1 MKIALASAPVKNR
14 DVSFNLQAM
23 EAVIDSCKGKAEAI
37 VFGESV
43 LQGFD
48 CLCWEY
54 EKDKAMAVQITDV
67 SIARMRAAAKK
78 AHMAVSFGFIE
89 REGAH
94 LFSSQI
100 FIGSQGEIVNL
111 FRRVSEGWKEFD
123 RTDSHYKEGKGF
135 ARFAYGGKR
144 FSVGLC
150 GDLWTE
156 GRPEEM
162 KALQADIVLWP
173 VWCDYNAKEWNTV
186 IKHEYA
192 QQAALC
198 GENVLLIN
206 PFSID
211 KGEEECASGGAAWFQ
226 VGSIVQEMPA
236 GCPGYMIA
244 EV

>member
-14 DVSFNLQAM
+14 DVSFNLQTM
-23 EAVIDSCKGKAEAI
+23 EAVIDSCKGKADVI

-54 EKDKAMAVQITDV
+54 EKDKAMAVQITDAP
-67 SIARMRAAAKK
+67 IARMRAAAQK

-89 REGAH
+89 RQGES
-94 LFSSQI
+94 LYSSQI
-100 FIGSQGEIVNL
+100 FIGAEGEIVNL
-111 FRRVSEGWKEFD
+111 FHRVSVGWKEFD
-123 RTDSHYKEGKGF
+123 KTDDHYREGETF
-135 ARFAYGGKR
+135 ARFTYGCKT
-144 FSVGLC
+144 FAIGLC

-156 GRPEEM
+156 GRPEEIA
-162 KALQADIVLWP
+162 ALEADIVLWP
-173 VWCDYNAKEWNTV
+173 VWCDYTAEEWNST

-198 GENVLLIN
+198 GQTVLLVN
-206 PFSID
+206 PYCAD
-211 KGEEECASGGAAWFQ
+211 RAEDECAAGGAAWFRD
-226 VGSIVQEMPA
+226 GAIVKETPA
-236 GCPGYMIA
+236 GHPGYMIA